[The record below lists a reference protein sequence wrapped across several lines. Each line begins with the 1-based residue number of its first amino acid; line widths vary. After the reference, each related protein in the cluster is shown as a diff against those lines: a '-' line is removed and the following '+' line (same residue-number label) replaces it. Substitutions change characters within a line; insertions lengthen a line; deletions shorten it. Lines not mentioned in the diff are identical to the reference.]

1 LYRFG
6 RHPGY
11 LRERIIVIATSL
23 TLGSFWG
30 LKPAFIAIS
39 MLFVR
44 TYLKDMT
51 LQKEL
56 LG

>member
-6 RHPGY
+6 RHQGY
-11 LRERIIVIATSL
+11 LGERIIVIATPL

-30 LKPAFIAIS
+30 LKPTFIAIS

-44 TYLKDMT
+44 MYLEDMT